1 MSDTYIHIPKS
12 SALERN
18 NSQVSLSFLL
28 GGQAAQ
34 CKSIITSTAGLR
46 SLTQSPVPV
55 NYFPLTYDLRL
66 KDLNT

>member
-1 MSDTYIHIPKS
+1 MSHTYIHILQS
-12 SALERN
+12 TAVERN

-34 CKSIITSTAGLR
+34 YERIITSTAGLR

-55 NYFPLTYDLRL
+55 NYFLLTYGLRL